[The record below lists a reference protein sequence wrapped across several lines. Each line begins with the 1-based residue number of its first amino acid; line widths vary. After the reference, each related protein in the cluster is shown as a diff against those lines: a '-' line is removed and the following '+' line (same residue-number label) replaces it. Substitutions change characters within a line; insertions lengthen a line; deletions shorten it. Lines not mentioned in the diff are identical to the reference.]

1 MNTKA
6 TWIGGLLSLCLIFG
20 LTACATQQGAD
31 QRNGRGNG
39 ITRVIDRSEPDF
51 NNGVRNIGQRTNNGT
66 QMNNWRAND
75 RLNNNGRIGYN
86 QPNDTNDNN
95 LARGVRASQ
104 EVAQEVAN
112 LPEINTAAA
121 IVMNRN
127 AYVAVTLK
135 AKRGDGKVTE
145 QLKDK
150 VSKHA
155 KAVDP
160 TLRNVYVSANPD
172 FVKQIN
178 NYANDLQNGRPVSGF
193 IKNLNDM
200 LRRTFPEAK

>member
-1 MNTKA
+1 MNRKTS
-6 TWIGGLLSLCLIFG
+6 WISGLLCLCLVFG
-20 LTACATQQGAD
+20 LTGCATRQGAD
-31 QRNGRGNG
+31 QRNDRGYEM
-39 ITRVIDRSEPDF
+39 TRVIDRTEPDL
-51 NNGVRNIGQRTNNGT
+51 NNSVRSRNRGTYNGT
-66 QMNNWRAND
+66 QIRAND
-75 RLNNNGRIGYN
+75 RLNMNG
-86 QPNDTNDNN
+86 PMDVTDNN
-95 LARGVRASQ
+95 RMNRGVRASRK
-104 EVAQEVAN
+104 VAQQVAN

-150 VSKHA
+150 VSKRA
-155 KAVDP
+155 KAADP

-178 NYANDLQNGRPVSGF
+178 NYVNDLQNGRPVSGF
-193 IKNLNDM
+193 IKNLNDI

>member
-1 MNTKA
+1 MNRKA
-6 TWIGGLLSLCLIFG
+6 TWIGGLLSLCLVFG

-39 ITRVIDRSEPDF
+39 MTRVIDRAEPDF
-51 NNGVRNIGQRTNNGT
+51 NNGTRNIGQRTNNGT
-66 QMNNWRAND
+66 AND
-75 RLNNNGRIGYN
+75 RSNNNGRIGNN

-95 LARGVRASQ
+95 MAQGVRASQ
-104 EVAQEVAN
+104 EVAREVAN
-112 LPEINTAAA
+112 LPDINTAAA
-121 IVMNRN
+121 IVMNKN